1 MSKVNTKAQNIIS
14 TLSTES
20 ILIPLEFNWI
30 QMRSTDEV
38 VSRLKAEGFGTLSL
52 DLELRVS
59 FESGIADC
67 SRSAH
72 E

>member
-1 MSKVNTKAQNIIS
+1 MSKGNTKPQNIIS
-14 TLSTES
+14 TISTES

-52 DLELRVS
+52 ELGTSCLAYRA
-59 FESGIADC
+59 FPA
-67 SRSAH
+67 RLA
-72 E
+72 